1 MDEKEKYIEAL
12 RKRALGFEY
21 EEITTL
27 IEETAKGSKKKIVK
41 TKKYI
46 PPDPATARYLL
57 NKLNPDAKD
66 WEEQL
71 KDYEEE
77 LKKWK

>member
-12 RKRALGFEY
+12 KKRALGFEY

-41 TKKYI
+41 TKKYM

-57 NKLNPDAKD
+57 NKLNPEQKD
-66 WEEQL
+66 FEQQL
-71 KDYEEE
+71 KEYEEE